1 MVSVLFVW
9 RSFIKTMDMVM
20 PYFWQICSFFFL
32 NSNNHGVSWFVVQQ
46 RLTTNNGF
54 ENAALKKQSWFHF
67 SPGHSSSKCRNFSVG
82 TLIQQKCILVLGT
95 EQILVLNKIFL
106 VWIRNVFLFWTRNV
120 FQKEEWNP
128 WERIQNLGDATG
140 RFDLDL
146 SPPHLFQ
153 YDHDEDDDDTDN
165 DYVRKWSIWEAL
177 QFNVQ

>member
-1 MVSVLFVW
+1 MNIPFLIWLSYKFYMPHKTIQMSSFFPIINLQGLIKNWKKFFRQILTSVLFGWVMEFYQNNGYSYAIFLANIFK
-9 RSFIKTMDMVM
+9 SF
-20 PYFWQICSFFFL
+20 C

-54 ENAALKKQSWFHF
+54 ENAAQKEQSWFHF

-106 VWIRNVFLFWTRNV
+106 VWMRNVFLFWKINV

-128 WERIQNLGDATG
+128 
-140 RFDLDL
+140 
-146 SPPHLFQ
+146 
-153 YDHDEDDDDTDN
+153 
-165 DYVRKWSIWEAL
+165 
-177 QFNVQ
+177 